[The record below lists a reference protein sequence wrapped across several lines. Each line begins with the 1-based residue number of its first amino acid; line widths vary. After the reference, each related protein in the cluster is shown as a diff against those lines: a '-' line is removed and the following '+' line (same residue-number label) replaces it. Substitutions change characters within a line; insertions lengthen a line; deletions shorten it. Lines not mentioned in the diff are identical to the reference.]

1 MNLTWIKLA
10 VDILDDAKI
19 KIIRSHPDGN
29 SIVVLWIG
37 LLCLA
42 MKSARPG
49 IIEIS
54 DGIPYTID
62 DLSSAFNIEKKTVE
76 LGLALFAKYRMI
88 DLFDGNTIE
97 VINFAKHQSLER
109 IEEKRA
115 LNRARVKE
123 FREKQKSNALLMHT
137 TCDVTLTDKNK
148 KENKNK
154 NKKERENRGIFQIPT
169 LQEISD
175 YCLER
180 KNKINA
186 QYFLDYQ
193 TARDWKLKGG
203 QKIKDWKAVIR
214 TWEKNDFDK
223 AVPAARVIK
232 DDFTWCKKCGARR
245 LKSDVD
251 ENGICSGRCEN
262 ATAAI

>member
-1 MNLTWIKLA
+1 MNLTWIKL
-10 VDILDDAKI
+10 DINILDDAKI

-62 DLSSAFNIEKKTVE
+62 DLVSAFNIEKKTVE
-76 LGLALFAKYRMI
+76 LGLALFAKYKMI

-97 VINFAKHQSLER
+97 VINFSKHQSLER
-109 IEEKRA
+109 IEEKRE
-115 LNRARVKE
+115 LNRVRVAR
-123 FREKQKSNALLMHT
+123 FREKRISNALLMHT

-148 KENKNK
+148 NK

-169 LQEISD
+169 IQEISD

-214 TWEKNDFDK
+214 TWEKNDFNK
-223 AVPAARVIK
+223 SVPAARVIK

-262 ATAAI
+262 ATAAL